1 MRTALIVLA
10 AAPLALTALPAQ
22 AQRDNGDPVASAAIV
37 RGDLT
42 QAERTLTAEL
52 RSNPGAPELLLNL
65 AAIYA
70 STGRTA
76 DARDLYRQVLAQKD
90 VEMDVAANRVS
101 MSHAIASQG
110 LQRANALQL
119 TSR

>member
-10 AAPLALTALPAQ
+10 AAPFALAALPAQ
-22 AQRDNGDPVASAAIV
+22 AQSDNGDLASAAIV
-37 RGDLT
+37 RGDLG
-42 QAERTLTAEL
+42 QAERQLTAEL
-52 RSNPGAPELLLNL
+52 RSNPSAPELLLNL

-70 STGRTA
+70 STGRSA
-76 DARDLYRQVLAQKD
+76 DARILYRQVLSQKD

-101 MSHAIASQG
+101 MSHAIANQG
-110 LQRANALQL
+110 LQRVNALQL